1 MGCGLVMNRTFLL
14 SGRRNTMN
22 AKSIMKTTSLA
33 AALLIAYLFI
43 FIIET
48 ARG

>member
-1 MGCGLVMNRTFLL
+1 MD
-14 SGRRNTMN
+14 
-22 AKSIMKTTSLA
+22 AKSIVKTTSLA
-33 AALLIAYLFI
+33 AALLVAYSFI